1 MEASNRDCNLLNN
14 HCTITW
20 QMCNFK
26 LHVPWSFHCFL
37 FVCIFSVPN
46 EVGQA
51 LFQKKKK
58 KISRTNNHVNIIKKK
73 KPYYALLPF

>member
-1 MEASNRDCNLLNN
+1 MEASNRDCNLPNN

-58 KISRTNNHVNIIKKK
+58 ISRTNSHVNIIKKK
-73 KPYYALLPF
+73 PYYAPLPF